1 MIQNDNM
8 DNVFREAADSYEL
21 TPASNAWQR
30 LRRQLLWRKLRL
42 VIGGGVFAAA
52 VVVIFLF
59 VFSEEEKELVVNS
72 TTNQTEATISSNVS
86 TKREEQQMESDPRS
100 ETYIADKN
108 IAEITNTEMEV
119 ISQVT
124 GTYVSMASED
134 PNIRGGHNSIRENIY
149 FSRMETVPAHL
160 GNTELY
166 LNPVIR
172 SEGVIVN
179 NSGQMASDS
188 ACLWS
193 VEVYSG
199 INFSRFSA
207 ISGGLPGHQE
217 LRDEGSWILTPSLGA
232 ELKIKNNGWFFT
244 AGLSRSRVGQKV
256 NFDVETTE
264 LNSLLSHYDYDTTW
278 VYIYDPPY
286 YGEPFPASI
295 DSTFVA
301 VYNRQKYRGTLA
313 IDYLTVP
320 LIAGYELNRE
330 EISLSCGAGLA
341 FSFPIS
347 WHGEAPNGVLNRL
360 VPASNELSHKMDL
373 SLLFRLEASARIAPG
388 YWVFFRPVIG
398 IGLLNHTGQQSGLNY
413 RNNSAGLDVGISIDF
428 NP

>member
-8 DNVFREAADSYEL
+8 DNVFREAAGSYEL
-21 TPASNAWQR
+21 APASYAWQR
-30 LRRQLLWRKLRL
+30 LRRQLLWRKLRF

-52 VVVIFLF
+52 VVIFLF
-59 VFSEEEKELVVNS
+59 VFSEEESELVVSS
-72 TTNQTEATISSNVS
+72 TTIQTEATLNSNVS
-86 TKREEQQMESDPRS
+86 TKGEEQQAQSALQS
-100 ETYIADKN
+100 ETFDADKN
-108 IAEITNTEMEV
+108 IVKITSTEMEV

-124 GTYVSMASED
+124 GSYVSMASEV
-134 PNIRGGHNSIRENIY
+134 PNIRGGHKSAREKLY
-149 FSRMETVPAHL
+149 FPRMETVPAHL
-160 GNTELY
+160 GDTELF

-172 SEGVIVN
+172 NEGVMVN
-179 NSGQMASDS
+179 NSEQVASDS
-188 ACLWS
+188 VCLWS
-193 VEVYSG
+193 VGIYSG

-207 ISGGLPGHQE
+207 LSGGLPGHQE

-232 ELKIKNNGWFFT
+232 DLKVRNNGWFFS
-244 AGLSRSRVGQKV
+244 AGLSWSRVGQKV
-256 NFDVETTE
+256 NFDIETPD

-313 IDYLTVP
+313 IDFITMP
-320 LIAGYELNRE
+320 LMAGYELKRD

-347 WHGEAPNGVLNRL
+347 WHGESPNGVLNRL
-360 VPASNELSHKMDL
+360 VPASKELSRKMDL

-398 IGLLNHTGQQSGLNY
+398 VGLLNHTGQQSGLNY